1 MKREKLNTLNEKDL
15 ILGLITSDK
24 FCKEV
29 APILN
34 PRHLEIDYVRIV
46 STWVKDYVNKFG
58 LAPKKDILKLYR
70 AHVEE
75 ISDESLQ
82 DNILTFIEKV
92 ARDFDNQKTF
102 NDDYAIQQ
110 AIQYLKSRSLKNFS
124 EDIDSYLTTGEI
136 GKAEA
141 LITKYRKVEKESG
154 EGVSILD
161 DSETVLNA
169 FIEEQDKLFSLNGD
183 YGRLV
188 GDIHREDFIAFLA
201 PMKAGKCLGYG
212 TKILM
217 ADGSIKEV
225 QNLVVGD
232 KLMGVDS
239 TPRNVEIVSK
249 GFGKM
254 YRIKSRVNKLAKNKK
269 PDIDFICN
277 GAHILVLKN
286 AWKESKIEKFN
297 VNGTLN
303 GEYKKHG
310 KNNWLKEDEIEISV
324 EDFLKLSPYQRE
336 RYKLFRAGVE
346 YPAKEHIVPPYL
358 LGLWLGDGTSSAP
371 CITTLD
377 SEIIDY
383 CSDWCKSVG
392 EDLLISSSS
401 KNANLKSLWFRKSKS
416 TRGVFG
422 NELKR
427 LDCFNNKHI
436 PEEYLID
443 SVENRLQ
450 LLAGIIDTDG
460 YSDGKCIEIN
470 LMNKT
475 LIEDVKTLCQQLG
488 FKTTFI
494 ENYKQYKGM
503 YPETNGWAYSWSV
516 KITGEL
522 SKIPVKL
529 ERKKAKDSKKFTEL
543 KNAFS
548 FEIEELADD
557 NYYGF
562 VLDGDHKFLLADTTV
577 SHNTF
582 QLIDCGI
589 EALKNGLNV
598 VFYSLEMSR
607 TNMIKRIWK
616 ALSGQVTED
625 TELTIPY
632 FTEDGSK
639 WVIENKTTLKKA
651 SSILE
656 IEKKQKSLKRMF
668 RGGSFKVFAE
678 PAYSLTVE
686 SLETKLDDLVHD
698 GFMPDVI
705 IIDYADIMMPSDRS
719 AELRNQ
725 LDGIWKR
732 LRAMAQKRK
741 AVVFTA
747 SQTNRGAISREVEAE
762 DVAEDIRKLAH
773 VTSMVSISKTK
784 YCKENSLAIFSQ
796 LAVREGEPEMR
807 KVIATQCLALGRP
820 VLDSHWKDDV
830 ILDSENENSD
840 EEKSEGIR
848 RKKK

>member
-1 MKREKLNTLNEKDL
+1 MKREKLNVLNEKDL

-102 NDDYAIQQ
+102 NAEYAIQQ

-124 EDIDSYLTTGEI
+124 EDIDSYLTIGEI

-161 DSETVLNA
+161 DSEIVLNA
-169 FIEEQDKLFSLNGD
+169 FIEEQDKLFSLGGD

-201 PMKAGKCLGYG
+201 PMKAGK
-212 TKILM
+212 
-217 ADGSIKEV
+217 
-225 QNLVVGD
+225 
-232 KLMGVDS
+232 
-239 TPRNVEIVSK
+239 
-249 GFGKM
+249 
-254 YRIKSRVNKLAKNKK
+254 
-269 PDIDFICN
+269 
-277 GAHILVLKN
+277 
-286 AWKESKIEKFN
+286 
-297 VNGTLN
+297 
-303 GEYKKHG
+303 
-310 KNNWLKEDEIEISV
+310 
-324 EDFLKLSPYQRE
+324 
-336 RYKLFRAGVE
+336 
-346 YPAKEHIVPPYL
+346 
-358 LGLWLGDGTSSAP
+358 
-371 CITTLD
+371 
-377 SEIIDY
+377 
-383 CSDWCKSVG
+383 
-392 EDLLISSSS
+392 
-401 KNANLKSLWFRKSKS
+401 
-416 TRGVFG
+416 
-422 NELKR
+422 
-427 LDCFNNKHI
+427 
-436 PEEYLID
+436 
-443 SVENRLQ
+443 
-450 LLAGIIDTDG
+450 
-460 YSDGKCIEIN
+460 
-470 LMNKT
+470 
-475 LIEDVKTLCQQLG
+475 
-488 FKTTFI
+488 
-494 ENYKQYKGM
+494 
-503 YPETNGWAYSWSV
+503 
-516 KITGEL
+516 
-522 SKIPVKL
+522 
-529 ERKKAKDSKKFTEL
+529 
-543 KNAFS
+543 
-548 FEIEELADD
+548 
-557 NYYGF
+557 
-562 VLDGDHKFLLADTTV
+562 
-577 SHNTF
+577 TF

-625 TELTIPY
+625 MEVKIPY
-632 FTEDGSK
+632 FVEDGNK
-639 WVIENKTTLKKA
+639 YVIETKTTLKKA
-651 SSILE
+651 SSVFE
-656 IEKKQKSLKRMF
+656 VEKKQKSLKRIF

-698 GFMPDVI
+698 GFIPDVI
-705 IIDYADIMMPSDRS
+705 IIDYADIMMPSDKNS
-719 AELRNQ
+719 ELRNQ

-784 YCKENSLAIFSQ
+784 FCKEHSIAIYSQ

-830 ILDSENENSD
+830 ILDSDDEENKDDENSNV
-840 EEKSEGIR
+840 K
-848 RKKK
+848 RKRK